1 MRPFILLIYC
11 SIISAD
17 PEKLE
22 RMAVDLGV
30 EERPKVR
37 KHFL

>member
-1 MRPFILLIYC
+1 MKLFILFIYC
-11 SIISAD
+11 SFISAD

-37 KHFL
+37 IY